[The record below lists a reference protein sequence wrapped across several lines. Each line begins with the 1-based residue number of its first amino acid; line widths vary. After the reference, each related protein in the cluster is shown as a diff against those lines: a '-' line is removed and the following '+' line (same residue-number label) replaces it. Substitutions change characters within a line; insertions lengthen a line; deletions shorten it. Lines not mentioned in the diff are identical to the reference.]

1 MADQEEAS
9 SREPKMAAGRI
20 SAGRRTIWAVA
31 CVMTNVAIGLIS
43 YVPLGLGYIVVR
55 HYMGTPDFD
64 LEMPGLG
71 LAGIAFVLFLV
82 VPVFVYV
89 NLLFARR
96 LPFAPF
102 VTWAGAIVLA
112 LGPIAFGVSL
122 PGAANSLWYA
132 LLS

>member
-9 SREPKMAAGRI
+9 SHEPKMAAGRI

-43 YVPLGLGYIVVR
+43 YVPLGLGYSVVR

-71 LAGIAFVLFLV
+71 LAGIAFVLVLV

-89 NLLFARR
+89 NLR
-96 LPFAPF
+96 LSLCWHSPPF
-102 VTWAGAIVLA
+102 VTMAARIVL
-112 LGPIAFGVSL
+112 PSR
-122 PGAANSLWYA
+122 
-132 LLS
+132 